1 MKLASTLKALGCL
14 LAPVWIAL
22 AIPLILAYLAFKVL
36 VYLIAEAATAESGQR
51 NTPAAHRFRWTS
63 DSKTVHPLGALRSKR
78 SDPAA
83 RQMKRHAER
92 LFSEISEALK
102 HNQRIPPD
110 KKAALNK
117 QTRQMTDYAVSS
129 LQKLEQIH
137 RRKAIVNETRRLELA
152 RLERRLTAEVE
163 RALSML
169 EDALVSI
176 ITVDIAGGNARI
188 DRLVNDLSESNS
200 RLRDTADAHDEIRS
214 VRETWAG
221 ELR

>member
-1 MKLASTLKALGCL
+1 MNLGSTLKALGCL
-14 LAPVWIAL
+14 LAPLWIAL
-22 AIPLILAYLAFKVL
+22 AIPLILAYFAFKVL
-36 VYLIAEAATAESGQR
+36 VYLINEAATSESGQR
-51 NTPAAHRFRWTS
+51 NATSAHRLRRKPSSTTAHRF
-63 DSKTVHPLGALRSKR
+63 GFLRTKR
-78 SDPAA
+78 SEPLV

-102 HNQRIPPD
+102 HNQRIPPE
-110 KKAALNK
+110 KKTALDK
-117 QTRQMTDYAVSS
+117 QTRQMTDYAMSS
-129 LQKLEQIH
+129 LQKIEQIH
-137 RRKAIVNETRRLELA
+137 RRQAMVNETRRLELA

-176 ITVDIAGGNARI
+176 ITVDVAGGNSRI